1 MFLLPGTRQQ
11 HGPLRRCLTIWQM
24 CYEEDIRRSTAS
36 ARPGKTRRPEGT
48 SMVSN
53 FAELLRR
60 AAVALISFPIHLY
73 RYCLSPML
81 PRSCRFEPSC
91 SVYAL
96 EALSRH
102 GAVKGTW
109 LTLRRLAR
117 CHPITWL
124 GGRSGFDPVPPR

>member
-1 MFLLPGTRQQ
+1 MAKKFG
-11 HGPLRRCLTIWQM
+11 
-24 CYEEDIRRSTAS
+24 A
-36 ARPGKTRRPEGT
+36 
-48 SMVSN
+48 
-53 FAELLRR
+53 LLRR
-60 AAVALISFPIHLY
+60 AAIALMSSPIHLY

-91 SVYAL
+91 SAYTL

-102 GAVKGTW
+102 GPLKGTW
-109 LTLRRLAR
+109 LAIRRLVR